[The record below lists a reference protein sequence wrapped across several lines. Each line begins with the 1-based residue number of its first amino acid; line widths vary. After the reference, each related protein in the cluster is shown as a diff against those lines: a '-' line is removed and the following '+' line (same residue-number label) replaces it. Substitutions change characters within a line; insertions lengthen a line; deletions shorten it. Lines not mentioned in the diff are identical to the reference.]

1 MEGQNRPASANVTC
15 PAEDQ
20 EKQIF
25 HNICSW
31 NFFALAELL
40 HRQHSDRNEK
50 ADISL
55 RKDPAAEVV
64 RFYANAQITFPG
76 SDIQNLTKNPAGQY
90 LMTTTFMGLSG
101 SQSPLPGYYLD
112 NLAWSAAQ
120 EEGHVVDFLNM
131 FSHRWTQFIHH
142 IWRKYRYHICFRN
155 GGSDAFSQR
164 MYALVGLGSQ
174 RVRDKLAINH
184 SKMLAYAGVMA
195 TPGRSPE
202 VICSLVS
209 HCFDLPDIT
218 LENWQL
224 RKVDISPRDQNR
236 LGYYRDKQGNLV
248 SGNSC
253 PGLNF
258 TLGAR
263 VPDRSG
269 KFLLCIN
276 NLSRERFLSFLPSG
290 ENFLPLTM
298 FVAFIL
304 RDQFAW
310 DLRLGLAPD
319 QADSMRLGDEKSSML
334 GWTSFVGKPEQQP
347 FITINVRN

>member
-1 MEGQNRPASANVTC
+1 MEGQNRPASANVTR
-15 PAEDQ
+15 PTEEQ
-20 EKQIF
+20 EKQMF
-25 HNICSW
+25 HSICSW
-31 NFFALAELL
+31 NFFARAELL
-40 HRQHSDRNEK
+40 HRRYSDQNEK
-50 ADISL
+50 ADASL

-64 RFYANAQITFPG
+64 RFYANAQITFPR

-164 MYALVGLGSQ
+164 IYALVGLGSQ

-184 SKMLAYAGVMA
+184 SKMLAYAGIMA

-248 SGNSC
+248 TGNSC

-276 NLSRERFLSFLPSG
+276 NLSRKRFLSFLPSG

-334 GWTSFVGKPEQQP
+334 GWTSFIGKPEQQP